1 MRRGKEIRVKD
12 FDRKSAEKKKG
23 EMSKVNCGQAMLVH
37 FGLMGYQIHK

>member
-12 FDRKSAEKKKG
+12 FDRKSAEKKG
-23 EMSKVNCGQAMLVH
+23 EMSKVTCGQAMLVH